1 MNKDSFILY
10 RQQWRGLKELSEA
23 ELGRLM
29 AGIYRVLN
37 EEDIEDVERGMPD
50 AVLIAFRFMMTQ
62 ITLDRTKFFDKL
74 QANKERQ
81 ERYRAKQKSNA
92 HTETETVTGTETETE
107 TVTETETETETGSIA
122 VEKKEA
128 AAAAEIDSSFLEM
141 AQKQFLPW
149 FNRLVSQNE
158 STIPKLKVM
167 TPARAAQLHKIFHS
181 YAREDI
187 EECFR
192 RAVRSTFLNGKGRK
206 NKFVATFD
214 WIIDDENFLKVMEG
228 NYNI

>member
-92 HTETETVTGTETETE
+92 YTETETEKATETGTETETG
-107 TVTETETETETGSIA
+107 TGSIA